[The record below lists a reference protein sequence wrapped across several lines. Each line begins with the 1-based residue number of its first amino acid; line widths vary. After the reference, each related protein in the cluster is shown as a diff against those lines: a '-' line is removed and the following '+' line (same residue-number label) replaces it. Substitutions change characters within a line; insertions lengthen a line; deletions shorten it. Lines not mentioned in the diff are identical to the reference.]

1 MPEPITVMHLRAS
14 NFVGG
19 PEKQILEHLSRLDR
33 NRFEPLLCTF
43 GKEGCPDEL
52 YEVGKEKGI
61 SSFQLSGKSSFD
73 LQQISRLRELM
84 RQNNVKLLITHGY
97 KANIIGYMAA
107 RQFQVP
113 VIAYSHGWTGENKKV
128 IFFEMLDRVF
138 MKLIRRIVA
147 VSDGHKKQIVDA
159 GISEDKIT
167 VVHNA
172 VSGPTQEK
180 RNSIRERYS
189 LPDTARIV
197 ISVGRLSPEKNF
209 LGFIQ
214 AAKQILLKYEEV
226 IFLVIGEGV
235 ERRRLEEQIVLSGL
249 QGRFL
254 LPGFSPDIPF
264 LLPDAEIFVSS
275 SDTEGLPVAVL
286 EAAGAGLPVV
296 ATDVGGTAEA
306 VHSDHNGILVQK
318 GDMVALGHAIEH
330 LLGNPEGARAMG
342 IKGATLIK
350 ERFNFEAQTAKLEAL
365 YRDVLSENSTI

>member
-33 NRFEPLLCTF
+33 KRFTPLLCTF
-43 GKEGCPDEL
+43 GKEGYPDEL
-52 YEVGKEKGI
+52 YEAGKEKGI
-61 SSFQLSGKSSFD
+61 GSFQLSGKSSFD
-73 LQQISRLRELM
+73 LQQIKRLRELM
-84 RQNNVKLLITHGY
+84 QQNTVKLLITHGY
-97 KANIIGYMAA
+97 KANIIGCIATHKV
-107 RQFQVP
+107 QVP

-128 IFFEMLDRVF
+128 IFFEMLDRQC
-138 MKLIRRIVA
+138 MKLIHCIIA
-147 VSDGHKKQIVDA
+147 VSEGHRKQIVDA
-159 GISEDKIT
+159 GVSEDKII

-172 VSGPTQEK
+172 VSVPTQEK
-180 RNSIRERYS
+180 RNIIRERYS
-189 LPDTARIV
+189 LPDNARIV

-209 LGFIQ
+209 SGFIQ
-214 AAKQILLKYEEV
+214 AAKQVLPKYEEV

-235 ERRRLEEQIVLSGL
+235 ERRKLEEQILLSGL

-286 EAAGAGLPVV
+286 EAAGAGLPVI

-306 VHSDHNGILVQK
+306 VHGNHNGILVQE

-330 LLGNPEGARAMG
+330 LIKTPEEAKTMG
-342 IKGATLIK
+342 IKGAALIK

-365 YRDVLSENSTI
+365 YRDVLSKNGTI